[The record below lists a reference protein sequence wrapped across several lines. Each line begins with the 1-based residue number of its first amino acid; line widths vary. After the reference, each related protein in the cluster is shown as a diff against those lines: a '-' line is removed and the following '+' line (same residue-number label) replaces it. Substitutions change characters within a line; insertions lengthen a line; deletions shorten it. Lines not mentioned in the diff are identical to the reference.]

1 MSQSSDLACEF
12 YDALNDGKLGLA
24 FQPVVHSRNPH
35 RVLYYEGL
43 LRSLAEPFPCNPIA
57 LLERLGRIR
66 LLDASVV
73 SNVVRLL
80 DRSPAL
86 TLGCNISALSAALDP
101 GWEALTSLF
110 QDRPELAGRLVIEI
124 TESARFGS
132 HADALAFFRH
142 FTLLGCKVAVDDL
155 GAGCFTLDF
164 VAEARP
170 GIIKIDRSYLVEAR
184 EGGAAL
190 RRLEQ
195 VVETCRDISP
205 VVVLE
210 GIETLADHQLACAVN
225 AEWLQGFLFGMPR
238 VDHPDIP
245 GNGSLKF

>member
-1 MSQSSDLACEF
+1 MSQSSDLVCEF

-24 FQPVVHSRNPH
+24 FQPVVNTRDPH

-43 LRSLAEPFPCNPIA
+43 LRSLAEPFPCNPIT

-73 SNVVRLL
+73 SSVVRML
-80 DRSPAL
+80 DRNPGL

-101 GWEALTSLF
+101 GWEALAGLF
-110 QDRPELAGRLVIEI
+110 EKRPELAGRLVIEI
-124 TESARFGS
+124 TESACFGS
-132 HADALAFFRH
+132 HADALAFFRRFAH
-142 FTLLGCKVAVDDL
+142 LGCKLAVDDL

-170 GIIKIDRSYLVEAR
+170 GIIKIDRSFLVEAR

-190 RRLEQ
+190 QRLARL
-195 VVETCRDISP
+195 VDICRDISP
-205 VVVLE
+205 LVVLE
-210 GIETLADHQLACAVN
+210 GVETPADHQLACSVN
-225 AEWLQGFLFGMPR
+225 VEWLQGFLFGMPL
-238 VDHPDIP
+238 VDHPAIP